1 MIAKKELVM
10 ETTGGV
16 TSDQY
21 QAAVSQMQEEL
32 TKYGLS
38 GNQSKVYIF
47 LGKHGSKTA
56 PEVSKSLKLP
66 RTETYHLLTSLQNKG
81 IVSATFQHPIKFK
94 ALPLTKAVWTL
105 VNTEKER
112 VRSLE
117 TKEKDLTKLWED
129 IPEFGKDESVQEEE
143 KFQMLKGANQIN
155 SKINEMIS
163 TTQSEFLI
171 FAPEKDL
178 LRLYYAD
185 FLTMLNESNVGYR
198 VLTTGESAV
207 DEIKQEQARKL
218 DSKTS
223 DILCYLVKDD
233 SEVLVFTKNAS
244 YPAQSSFAMWTNAQA
259 MIYSN
264 QLLFEAM
271 WKKAKK

>member
-16 TSDQY
+16 TSDRY

-94 ALPLTKAVWTL
+94 ALPLNKAVWTL

-117 TKEKDLTKLWED
+117 SQEKDLTKLWDD
-129 IPEFGKDESVQEEE
+129 IPEFGDDSSVQEEE
-143 KFQMLKGANQIN
+143 KFQMLKGSNQIN
-155 SKINEMIS
+155 SKITEMIS
-163 TTQSEFLI
+163 GTQKEFLI

-185 FLTMLNESNVGYR
+185 FLSMLNDAKVKYR
-198 VLTTGESAV
+198 VLTSMESPI
-207 DEIKQEQARKL
+207 DELQSEDVRKL

-244 YPAQSSFAMWTNAQA
+244 YPAQASFAMWTNAQA